1 MVLLS
6 AKLSTW
12 LLDSTELTVPTGEI
26 SNGFSGDLGSSS
38 YGPHVLFEEFG
49 RVGILGARGGMGGSE
64 AEACTLTSIGV
75 LGENEGMECS
85 LGDAIGDRIL
95 KLS

>member
-1 MVLLS
+1 
-6 AKLSTW
+6 
-12 LLDSTELTVPTGEI
+12 
-26 SNGFSGDLGSSS
+26 
-38 YGPHVLFEEFG
+38 
-49 RVGILGARGGMGGSE
+49 MGGSE

-95 KLS
+95 KLSQEMAFSMLLLILLRSWLSLLR